1 MTLPVSADSSE
12 YDLKHAVSSNR
23 LVGLWRLMVGYRL
36 SYLAATFSLAVA
48 AALRVANLLLLRHF
62 VDHMLGR
69 EAMLPMV
76 PRVAAGFVVLA
87 VLEGLFTFGSG
98 SLAARTAEGITLR
111 LRNYLF
117 DHIQRLSFTYHDH
130 TPTGELIERC
140 TSDVDAVRRFFADQ
154 AIGVGRI
161 GAMFGVSMI
170 ALLRLHVRLA
180 LISIAVVPFLV
191 AMSLFFF
198 RKVSRVYEAL
208 QEQEAVVSTTLQEN
222 LMGLRVV
229 KAFARQD
236 FERQK
241 FKEQNWEKFQ
251 RGKRFMQMHS
261 LYWPVSDLLC
271 GFQMLVGVSA
281 GALVTISGEIS
292 VGTYVAYAGLLIWV
306 IWPIRNLGRFI
317 VQMSSGLVSYQR
329 VAKVIAEPRE
339 PLDEGDYQP
348 SDDVR
353 GEIVFDN
360 VSFVYPSGHCALD
373 RVSLQCQPGEIV
385 ALLGSTGSGK
395 TTLVHLLPR
404 FYDYTSGSI
413 SLDGV
418 ELRRYPRHYLRGQ
431 IGLVEQEPFLF
442 ARSVRDN
449 LTYGVRRPVSDAEIE
464 AAARAA
470 SIHEDIIG
478 FVRGYDTLVGE
489 RGVMLSGGQK
499 QRVAIA
505 RTLLRDPRILIL
517 DDSTSSVD
525 TETEHLIRE
534 ALQHLVQGRTTFIIA
549 HRIQTV
555 MDADLI
561 LVFDKGR
568 IVQRGAHQDLIV
580 QEGIYQRIFQVQTQ
594 LDAELEREASCA

>member
-1 MTLPVSADSSE
+1 
-12 YDLKHAVSSNR
+12 
-23 LVGLWRLMVGYRL
+23 
-36 SYLAATFSLAVA
+36 
-48 AALRVANLLLLRHF
+48 
-62 VDHMLGR
+62 
-69 EAMLPMV
+69 
-76 PRVAAGFVVLA
+76 
-87 VLEGLFTFGSG
+87 
-98 SLAARTAEGITLR
+98 
-111 LRNYLF
+111 
-117 DHIQRLSFTYHDH
+117 
-130 TPTGELIERC
+130 
-140 TSDVDAVRRFFADQ
+140 
-154 AIGVGRI
+154 
-161 GAMFGVSMI
+161 
-170 ALLRLHVRLA
+170 
-180 LISIAVVPFLV
+180 
-191 AMSLFFF
+191 
-198 RKVSRVYEAL
+198 
-208 QEQEAVVSTTLQEN
+208 
-222 LMGLRVV
+222 
-229 KAFARQD
+229 
-236 FERQK
+236 ERQK
-241 FKEQNWEKFQ
+241 FEQQNWEKFQ